1 MESLTE
7 ESRIDFEPCNLQEEA
22 HFAFSSSNWLH
33 YKSNIPESM
42 FLRYLDYSIRRKK
55 HDLLSHVRKIL
66 FCQQNNRSDIIGKS
80 IDELFSALG
89 NKGLQLKTSLLIASK
104 HLIANEEYTRLSANI
119 NRNDFASLETS
130 SCKKP
135 DENPP
140 NIDNTDSDAIHIAD
154 SFIENGQLNEAM
166 DYLEQH
172 LINNNENEQL
182 AETLASVYI
191 ICDEKKRPNNLI
203 GKLISMGK
211 IIPTCLNT
219 STQDDPTKSH
229 KSSKITQR
237 NTQ

>member
-1 MESLTE
+1 M
-7 ESRIDFEPCNLQEEA
+7 
-22 HFAFSSSNWLH
+22 
-33 YKSNIPESM
+33 
-42 FLRYLDYSIRRKK
+42 
-55 HDLLSHVRKIL
+55 
-66 FCQQNNRSDIIGKS
+66 
-80 IDELFSALG
+80 
-89 NKGLQLKTSLLIASK
+89 
-104 HLIANEEYTRLSANI
+104 IANEEYTRLSANI